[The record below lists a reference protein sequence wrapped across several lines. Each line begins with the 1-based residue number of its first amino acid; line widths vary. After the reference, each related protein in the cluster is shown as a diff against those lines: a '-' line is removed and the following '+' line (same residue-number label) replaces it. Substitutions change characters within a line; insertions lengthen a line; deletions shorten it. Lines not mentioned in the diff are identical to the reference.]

1 VRGLVSDALDDAR
14 SAIDE
19 LRELAHGIHPAA
31 LTEGGLGPALE
42 ALAARSSVPARV
54 VAVPDARFT
63 TAIEATSY
71 FTVAE
76 ALTNAARHASAR
88 HVEIEVSRLRD
99 HLRVEIR
106 DDGRGGADLDSGSGL
121 RGLTDRLA
129 ALDGRLYVSSP
140 PGEGTVLRAEIP
152 CAS

>member
-1 VRGLVSDALDDAR
+1 VG
-14 SAIDE
+14 
-19 LRELAHGIHPAA
+19 
-31 LTEGGLGPALE
+31 
-42 ALAARSSVPARV
+42 
-54 VAVPDARFT
+54 VADARFP
-63 TAIEATSY
+63 AAVEAAAY

-76 ALTNAARHASAR
+76 ALTNAARHAAAR
-88 HVEIEVSRLRD
+88 HVEIEVVKLRD

-106 DDGRGGADLDSGSGL
+106 DDGSGGAEMNGGTGM